1 MIYDFKEARGLS
13 YRSVSSIMTTKLQST
28 FTEADLSSLTLVC
41 IPASTV
47 QDNIS
52 RYSRFSNILCSNT
65 GMQNGFPHISIVK
78 EKTQS
83 HLGGTDSAEY
93 SYDADFFKGA
103 NVILFDDVVTRGRS
117 MSQMKS
123 ALEQIGAYVVC
134 AISIGRTYSDYH
146 GDNRTPHPWS
156 GIY

>member
-52 RYSRFSNILCSNT
+52 RYSRFSNILVQSQNM
-65 GMQNGFPHISIVK
+65 MQH
-78 EKTQS
+78 
-83 HLGGTDSAEY
+83 
-93 SYDADFFKGA
+93 
-103 NVILFDDVVTRGRS
+103 
-117 MSQMKS
+117 
-123 ALEQIGAYVVC
+123 C
-134 AISIGRTYSDYH
+134 
-146 GDNRTPHPWS
+146 
-156 GIY
+156 